1 MYVPKLYAVNDAE
14 EVHAFLKA
22 HPFGTVVT
30 HDGQKPHA
38 THVPLRFHAEDGH
51 VWFTTH
57 VAKNNPQWQS
67 IEDQTVLIIV
77 QGTNAY
83 ISASLYGHEDVSTWN
98 YQAVHLYGKAT
109 ILSPTELEMDLA
121 GLLRDHEGKREN
133 AVVWEELS
141 EPVQRQKHGVVGF
154 RIDIDEIQA
163 AFKLSQNRN
172 DEDYT
177 RIVSELEQAGCPMA
191 EVMRDNRDPST

>member
-1 MYVPKLYAVNDAE
+1 MYVPKLYAVNDLK

-30 HDGQKPHA
+30 YDGQKPIA
-38 THVPLRFHAEDGH
+38 THVPLRFHEEDGRA
-51 VWFTTH
+51 WFTTH
-57 VAKNNPQWQS
+57 VAKNNPQWRT
-67 IEDQTVLIIV
+67 IEGQTVLLII
-77 QGTNAY
+77 QGPDAY
-83 ISASLYGHEDVSTWN
+83 VSASWYGHEDVSTWN
-98 YQAVHLYGKAT
+98 YQAVHAYGQAT
-109 ILSPTELEMDLA
+109 LLNTAQLEEDLA
-121 GLLRDHEGKREN
+121 GLLSDHEGDRDQ

-154 RIDIDEIQA
+154 RIDVSEMQA

-172 DEDYT
+172 ETDYV

-191 EVMRDNRDPST
+191 DVMREHKK

>member
-57 VAKNNPQWQS
+57 VARNNPQWQT
-67 IEDQTVLIIV
+67 IEDQTVLLIV
-77 QGTNAY
+77 QGPDAY
-83 ISASLYGHEDVSTWN
+83 VSASWYGHEDVSTWN
-98 YQAVHLYGKAT
+98 YQAVHLYGQAT
-109 ILSPTELEMDLA
+109 ILSSAELETDLA
-121 GLLRDHEGKREN
+121 GLLQDHEREREN
-133 AVVWEELS
+133 AIVWEELS

-172 DEDYT
+172 DEDYE
-177 RIVSELEQAGCPMA
+177 RIVSELEQAGCPLA
-191 EVMRDNRDPST
+191 DVMREHKK